1 MKGKIIDSAYNP
13 GYDSWILKQS
23 KYGTFDGYA
32 EICDEDADIDNSID
46 GCRIAE
52 FRADLRAYQEKAR
65 WMRQRAVGARIVYNC
80 AIKDKNIEYI
90 EDKALNALR
99 NEVEM
104 LEKQA
109 NDAKEYCKRMKAYE
123 PMFIKNLLQERRETR
138 EMIDK
143 RKN

>member
-1 MKGKIIDSAYNP
+1 MRGKIIDSAYNP
-13 GYDSWILKQS
+13 GYDSWVLKQS

-65 WMRQRAVGARIVYNC
+65 WMRQRAVGADILAKRIIDRVDDETYDIIC
-80 AIKDKNIEYI
+80 K
-90 EDKALNALR
+90 
-99 NEVEM
+99 EVEM

-123 PMFIKNLLQERRETR
+123 PMFIKNLLQKRRRTR